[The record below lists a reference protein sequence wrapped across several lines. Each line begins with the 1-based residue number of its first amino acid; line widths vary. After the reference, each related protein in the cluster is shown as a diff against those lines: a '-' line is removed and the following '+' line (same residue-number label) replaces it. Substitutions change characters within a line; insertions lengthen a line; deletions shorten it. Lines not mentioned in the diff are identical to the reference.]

1 MPRASSIDQMPEGI
15 RSEIGRLR
23 TQGVTIDGIIEHLR
37 QLHGA
42 APSRS
47 ALGRHIRGLD
57 KLGEKM
63 RRSRDVASALVRELG
78 DAPESTAAR
87 VNIELI
93 HTAVLDLF
101 VRAGEGEMIDGDGA
115 AALAGNPEGVM
126 MLAKALDHLARAS
139 KTNVDFIAAAE
150 ARAAARAKTEAASV
164 AETVAR
170 ERGISGDTI
179 EAIKRGIFGVKA
191 G

>member
-1 MPRASSIDQMPEGI
+1 MPRASSIDALPEEI

-23 TQGVTIDGIIEHLR
+23 TQGVTIDRIIEHLR
-37 QLHGA
+37 SLYGR

-47 ALGRHIRGLD
+47 ALGRHIQGLD

-63 RRSRDVASALVRELG
+63 RRSRDVAAALVRELG

-93 HTAVLDLF
+93 HSAVLDLF
-101 VRAGEGEMIDGDGA
+101 VRAGEGEDVA
-115 AALAGNPEGVM
+115 AGGRDALAGDPEGVM
-126 MLAKALDHLARAS
+126 MLAKALDHLSRAS

-150 ARAAARAKTEAASV
+150 ARAAARAKSEAASAV
-164 AETVAR
+164 ESAAR
-170 ERGISGDTI
+170 ERGISAETV
-179 EAIKRGIFGVKA
+179 EAIKASIFGVRA
-191 G
+191 

>member
-1 MPRASSIDQMPEGI
+1 MSRPSSIDQMPELI

-23 TQGVTIDGIIEHLR
+23 TQGVTIDGILEHLR
-37 QLHGA
+37 QLHGT

-57 KLGEKM
+57 RIGEKM
-63 RRSRDVASALVRELG
+63 RRSRDVAAALVRELG

-93 HTAVLDLF
+93 HSAVLDLF
-101 VRAGEGEMIDGDGA
+101 VKAGDDEKVDADGR
-115 AALAGNPEGVM
+115 AALDGNPEGVM

-150 ARAAARAKTEAASV
+150 TRAAAKAKTEAASV
-164 AETVAR
+164 AESVAR

-191 G
+191 A